1 MSSKKRISIILTQQ
15 CFIFSSAVVHDGIVY
30 VSGQLLMDTEKGRPI
45 EGEIEEQARAA
56 LESLSEVLDTAGSS
70 KDNVLRTTAYISD
83 VSLRNRVN
91 EAYAEFFGDR
101 RPARTVVPTA
111 KKHYGCLIEIDVVA
125 IVDKKESS
133 PYVENKV
140 CPV

>member
-1 MSSKKRISIILTQQ
+1 
-15 CFIFSSAVVHDGIVY
+15 
-30 VSGQLLMDTEKGRPI
+30 MDTEKGRPI

-83 VSLRNRVN
+83 VSLRHRVN

-101 RPARTVVPTA
+101 RPARTVVTTA
-111 KKHYGCLIEIDVVA
+111 KKHYGCLIEIDAVA
-125 IVDKKESS
+125 IVDKKSQAHMLKIR
-133 PYVENKV
+133 YALCDNHQVFD
-140 CPV
+140 